1 MSSTSAATTNTM
13 PAGTTISLTTS
24 QLVKMLTEA
33 KAEGRAE
40 ALQELGMSAN
50 SATAAAAAHTPA
62 PAPTVAQ
69 DAATQPPPKKKRKRI
84 TLPDGTEVKNPT
96 SAYIFYCKK
105 HRTETKEDNPEL
117 TSTQLTAALGAQWS
131 ALTDEGKAPYNAL
144 AAADKERYAAQVAQA
159 AEAASGASTG
169 ATAGP
174 APAPTAAAPA
184 PAPTAAPP
192 AAPPLLPGGTAASA
206 LDIQP
211 VSPPSS
217 PMASPA
223 APTVFKTGATNAS
236 SSA

>member
-1 MSSTSAATTNTM
+1 M

-40 ALQELGMSAN
+40 ALQELGMSGN
-50 SATAAAAAHTPA
+50 PATAAPAAQPPA

-169 ATAGP
+169 ATAAP
-174 APAPTAAAPA
+174 APAPTAPA

-192 AAPPLLPGGTAASA
+192 AAPPVLPGGAAA
-206 LDIQP
+206 PTLDIQP

-217 PMASPA
+217 PMASTA

>member
-1 MSSTSAATTNTM
+1 MPSSTAVASAAQ
-13 PAGTTISLTTS
+13 PA
-24 QLVKMLTEA
+24 
-33 KAEGRAE
+33 
-40 ALQELGMSAN
+40 
-50 SATAAAAAHTPA
+50 A

-105 HRTETKEDNPEL
+105 HRTETKEANPEL
-117 TSTQLTAALGAQWS
+117 KSTELTAALGAKWS
-131 ALTDEGKAPYNAL
+131 ALTDEGKAPYNTL

-159 AEAASGASTG
+159 AEAASGAPTG
-169 ATAGP
+169 ATA
-174 APAPTAAAPA
+174 APAPAPA

-192 AAPPLLPGGTAASA
+192 AAPPVLPGGATTPA

-217 PMASPA
+217 PMTSSA
-223 APTVFKTGATNAS
+223 APAVFKTGAPNAS
-236 SSA
+236 SNA

>member
-1 MSSTSAATTNTM
+1 MSSTTATTNTM
-13 PAGTTISLTTS
+13 PAGATISLTTS
-24 QLVKMLTEA
+24 QLMKMLAEA

-40 ALQELGMSAN
+40 VFQELGMPSSTGVA
-50 SATAAAAAHTPA
+50 SSVPQPAA

-69 DAATQPPPKKKRKRI
+69 DVATQPPPKKKRKRI

-105 HRTETKEDNPEL
+105 HRTETKEANPEL
-117 TSTQLTAALGAQWS
+117 KSTELTAALGAQWS

-169 ATAGP
+169 ATV
-174 APAPTAAAPA
+174 A
-184 PAPTAAPP
+184 PAPTAAPA
-192 AAPPLLPGGTAASA
+192 AAPPPTAPPTLPGAAA
-206 LDIQP
+206 PTPTIEP
-211 VSPPSS
+211 VPPPSS
-217 PMASPA
+217 LMPSPA
-223 APTVFKTGATNAS
+223 ATAVFKTGAPPNAS